1 MPLGVASPET
11 LYVRLACHTPY
22 SYVREIKGFALLPC
36 FDKKRK
42 EKYIEKKKQC
52 KRLNRSCL
60 CVCMSESVRVCVN
73 CCVLECSYSVDCRY
87 LFFTFFWDFN
97 IEKSTQI
104 HEAMQD
110 ENRQLDLGGTRHQV
124 KMGQ

>member
-42 EKYIEKKKQC
+42 EKYIEKKKNSVSV
-52 KRLNRSCL
+52 LIDHV
-60 CVCMSESVRVCVN
+60 CVCV
-73 CCVLECSYSVDCRY
+73 
-87 LFFTFFWDFN
+87 
-97 IEKSTQI
+97 
-104 HEAMQD
+104 
-110 ENRQLDLGGTRHQV
+110 
-124 KMGQ
+124 